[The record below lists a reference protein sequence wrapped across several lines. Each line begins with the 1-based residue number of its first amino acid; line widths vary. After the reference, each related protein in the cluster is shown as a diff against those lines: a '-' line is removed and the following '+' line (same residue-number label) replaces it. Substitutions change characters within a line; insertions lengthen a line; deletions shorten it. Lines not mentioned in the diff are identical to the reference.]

1 MIPAAK
7 KVPFLW
13 TPGAGYDPDA
23 AHRLRVHFPRP
34 REPMGEAWFMG
45 AQRRRFPEL
54 AGDLDQLSVDD
65 LQRALTEIASG
76 PASFG
81 RLAEWADWYHYL
93 MPRLMERSHEGC
105 FEDLLEYLMT
115 GFMALYPAGV
125 QEEPYPGF
133 ADDVLHT
140 LGRSI
145 MDAACWVGAEIRI
158 GTILHRSNNNPN
170 RVWCWWDASG
180 DFSASMFFC
189 LKYLPHEQVGPWFE
203 SVLAI
208 QSPHWRAQVL
218 VWLLGAHSLL
228 TGGASWP
235 SDFETTR
242 APSISW
248 AWSHCLR
255 SELLD
260 EQRTRANPSARF
272 VSECATD
279 AVLEIAYRYFS
290 EERFVEWLACFDTV
304 PYVRDELTHLP
315 SDFEAMY
322 VNAKRP

>member
-1 MIPAAK
+1 
-7 KVPFLW
+7 
-13 TPGAGYDPDA
+13 
-23 AHRLRVHFPRP
+23 
-34 REPMGEAWFMG
+34 MGEAWFMG
-45 AQRRRFPEL
+45 AQRRMFPEL
-54 AGDLDQLSVDD
+54 AGDLDQLSVDE

-76 PASFG
+76 PSSFG
-81 RLAEWADWYHYL
+81 RLAEWTDWYHYL
-93 MPRLMERSHEGC
+93 MPRLMERAHEGC
-105 FEDLLEYLMT
+105 FEDLLEYLIT

-125 QEEPYPGF
+125 HEEPYRGF
-133 ADDVLHT
+133 AEDALFT

-145 MDAACWVGAEIRI
+145 MDARCWLGDEIRL

-189 LKYLPHEQVGPWFE
+189 LKYLPQEQIRPWFE
-203 SVLAI
+203 SVLGI
-208 QSPHWRAQVL
+208 PSPHWRAQVL

-228 TGGASWP
+228 TGHTLWP
-235 SDFETTR
+235 SGFETTR

-260 EQRTRANPSARF
+260 EQRTRADPSARF
-272 VSECATD
+272 VSEGA
-279 AVLEIAYRYFS
+279 AASVLEIAYRYFS
-290 EERFVEWLACFDTV
+290 EERFIEWLSCFDAV

-315 SDFEAMY
+315 SDFEALY
-322 VNAKRP
+322 VRAKRL